1 MNLAE
6 RAARLRRQ
14 PGLLGGWCVA
24 WERARDDLWRLEQ
37 ESAALTHRVRVRVA
51 RELGGGR
58 FVAAFLCA
66 SLVPVALNVPAL
78 VALAVLAAVWVALNV
93 YELIWWREARAR
105 TRAQRLPASA
115 S

>member
-37 ESAALTHRVRVRVA
+37 ESAALTHRVRARLVRWFFEFLVLVVIA
-51 RELGGGR
+51 LFELVTLWHQAG
-58 FVAAFLCA
+58 
-66 SLVPVALNVPAL
+66 N
-78 VALAVLAAVWVALNV
+78 ALAV
-93 YELIWWREARAR
+93 RPRPKR
-105 TRAQRLPASA
+105 
-115 S
+115 